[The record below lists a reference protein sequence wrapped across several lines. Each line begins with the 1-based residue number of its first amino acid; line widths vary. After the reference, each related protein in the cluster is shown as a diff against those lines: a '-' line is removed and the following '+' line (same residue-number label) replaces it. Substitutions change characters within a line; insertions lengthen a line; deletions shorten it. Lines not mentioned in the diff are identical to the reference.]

1 MKTTIKNTITSKL
14 GLATALT
21 ALLMGTQVFAQTV
34 VPVTKT
40 NTSIGGGQFS
50 IKQNATFNP
59 SVNSQL
65 TFEKLDEVTAQT
77 LTTSDLV
84 EINITFLYDIDTLGL
99 TLTNNG
105 DTNYTGGTGQF
116 QTIETKFTTPPANAL
131 FNFGAGTN
139 EGGGDVEG
147 ADFNSFLTWNLGPG
161 SVDIAADGGTDS
173 LTTPIDVD
181 VTRNLTAA
189 VDNFNDA
196 WDDYAGSGTF
206 DFLIDVENTISA
218 NVGFPGDVTASQ
230 IISGQSF
237 FVEVEYIVIPEVGT
251 LAMAAIA
258 LGSFGGIALLRRRKR
273 A

>member
-1 MKTTIKNTITSKL
+1 MKTIENTSIKRKL
-14 GLATALT
+14 TLAAALG
-21 ALLMGTQVFAQTV
+21 ALLVGTQAFAQTI

-40 NTSIGGGQFS
+40 NTGIGGGQYS

-84 EINITFLYDIDTLGL
+84 EINITFSYVIDTLGL
-99 TLTNNG
+99 TLINNG
-105 DTNYTGGTGQF
+105 GTNYTGGTGQF
-116 QTIETKFTTPPANAL
+116 QTIETKFTTPPANAN

-139 EGGGDVEG
+139 AGSGHVEG
-147 ADFNSFLTWNLGPG
+147 TDFNSFLTWDLGPG
-161 SVDIAADGGTDS
+161 SVDIAANGGTDS
-173 LTTPIDVD
+173 LTTSINVG

-189 VDNFNDA
+189 VDAFNSA
-196 WDDYAGSGTF
+196 WDDYDGSGTF
-206 DFLIDVENTISA
+206 DFLLDVENTISA
-218 NVGFPGDVTASQ
+218 NVGFPGDVIASQ